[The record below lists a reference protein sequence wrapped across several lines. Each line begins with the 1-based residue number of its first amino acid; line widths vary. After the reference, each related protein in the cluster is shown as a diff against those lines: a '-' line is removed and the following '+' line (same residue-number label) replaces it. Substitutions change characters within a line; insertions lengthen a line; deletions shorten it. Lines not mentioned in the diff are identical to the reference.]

1 VTRRPSSW
9 SFLAVGY
16 VLQGAALAGA
26 ALLLSAA
33 ALVVLGLSRRST

>member
-1 VTRRPSSW
+1 MTRRPSSW
-9 SFLAVGY
+9 SFLALGY
-16 VLQGAALAGA
+16 VVHGAALAGA